1 MPEFRMPS
9 LGADMT
15 EGTLLHWMVHPGE
28 TVHAGDVI
36 AEVDTTK
43 AAIEIECFDDGV
55 IGTILVPEGETV
67 PVGAVLATIESATG
81 STPPPPDAAGAV
93 KSPASAVDSPAGAVN
108 PSASTGEPEPRR
120 GATAAADTGLQSLAD
135 RQRVAETGAAP
146 EAARGAVAESGAAPR
161 GDAETEFSSAVAET
175 AFFPSAVADSELP
188 SRVVAEVSSL
198 SSGSESRARGAVI
211 SAPGSRPLADDTGNG
226 LALREIRVTPLV
238 RRLAAEAGID
248 LATVVGSGPD
258 GRIVRADVERVA
270 AERTGTSPATGLGN
284 AVERAGDA
292 GASAQAE
299 TGQSYPTRSASDTG
313 PRRDLGRPNTGDRR
327 PDDLVPPKKL
337 AAQSMKATSRPKHV
351 AGRDESDLIRRDAG
365 PAAPSEPGVDVVAAE
380 RCSGQAETAETGR
393 AVDRLHVRASGYARR
408 VARELAVDLAEV
420 TGTGPGGAL
429 RAADIRAAHR
439 ESIHRRQVEAVERRR
454 RDSGSAGVPV
464 PDALAG
470 GDLRGGMSRPNGSAA
485 HAGSAEP
492 GTGVAGVSDAAV
504 AAGPG
509 DATVTARPG
518 DAAELAGMPGG
529 AAGLASAPG
538 GAAGLASMPGDAAE
552 LVGTP
557 GDAAE
562 FVSIPRGSVGIT
574 STSGGAGVG
583 VPGVGVGD
591 AAAGPG
597 VSGHTRDAGAV
608 RAMIAA
614 AMTRSKQT
622 VPHYYLS
629 STIDMAAAVG
639 WLRETNRRLAVSERV
654 LPAALLVRATALAAR
669 KVPDVNGFWV
679 DGRFEPAERVDLGV
693 VVSLRGGGIIVPTVP
708 RADTLS
714 VPATMAAV
722 RGIVARS
729 RDGQLRAADATPATL
744 TVTNLGD
751 LGVDSVFGVIPPPQ
765 VAIVGFGAVTERPCA
780 VDGLLGVRP
789 QVTATLSADHRAS
802 DGAVGARFLHTLSE
816 LLQHPEEL

>member
-67 PVGAVLATIESATG
+67 PVGAVLATIEPAAG

-93 KSPASAVDSPAGAVN
+93 NSPPSAVN
-108 PSASTGEPEPRR
+108 PPASTGEPEPRR
-120 GATAAADTGLQSLAD
+120 GAPAA
-135 RQRVAETGAAP
+135 AETG
-146 EAARGAVAESGAAPR
+146 
-161 GDAETEFSSAVAET
+161 
-175 AFFPSAVADSELP
+175 LP
-188 SRVVAEVSSL
+188 
-198 SSGSESRARGAVI
+198 SRARGAVT
-211 SAPGSRPLADDTGNG
+211 SAPGSRPPADDTGNG
-226 LALREIRVTPLV
+226 MVLHEIRVTPLV

-248 LATVVGSGPD
+248 LATVTGSGPD
-258 GRIVRADVERVA
+258 GRIVRADIERVA
-270 AERTGTSPATGLGN
+270 AERTGTSPAAGLDN
-284 AVERAGDA
+284 AVDRARDA
-292 GASAQAE
+292 GASTQAE
-299 TGQSYPTRSASDTG
+299 TGQSYPTPS
-313 PRRDLGRPNTGDRR
+313 
-327 PDDLVPPKKL
+327 
-337 AAQSMKATSRPKHV
+337 ATSRPKHV
-351 AGRDESDLIRRDAG
+351 AGRGESDLIRRDAG
-365 PAAPSEPGVDVVAAE
+365 PVAPSEPGVDVVAAE
-380 RCSGQAETAETGR
+380 RGSGQAEIAETGR
-393 AVDRLHVRASGYARR
+393 AAYRLHVRASGYARR

-439 ESIHRRQVEAVERRR
+439 ESIRH
-454 RDSGSAGVPV
+454 
-464 PDALAG
+464 
-470 GDLRGGMSRPNGSAA
+470 
-485 HAGSAEP
+485 
-492 GTGVAGVSDAAV
+492 
-504 AAGPG
+504 
-509 DATVTARPG
+509 
-518 DAAELAGMPGG
+518 
-529 AAGLASAPG
+529 
-538 GAAGLASMPGDAAE
+538 
-552 LVGTP
+552 VGTP

-562 FVSIPRGSVGIT
+562 FAGIPGGSVGIT

-583 VPGVGVGD
+583 VPGVGVDD
-591 AAAGPG
+591 AAVEPG
-597 VSGHTRDAGAV
+597 AAGHTRDVGAV

-654 LPAALLVRATALAAR
+654 LPAALLLRATALAAR

-816 LLQHPEEL
+816 RLQHPEEL

>member
-1 MPEFRMPS
+1 MPS

-67 PVGAVLATIESATG
+67 PVGAVLATIEPATG

-93 KSPASAVDSPAGAVN
+93 NSPPSAVN
-108 PSASTGEPEPRR
+108 PPASTGEPEPRQ
-120 GATAAADTGLQSLAD
+120 GATAAAETGLQSRAH
-135 RQRVAETGAAP
+135 
-146 EAARGAVAESGAAPR
+146 GAV
-161 GDAETEFSSAVAET
+161 T
-175 AFFPSAVADSELP
+175 
-188 SRVVAEVSSL
+188 
-198 SSGSESRARGAVI
+198 
-211 SAPGSRPLADDTGNG
+211 SAPGARPPADDTGNG
-226 LALREIRVTPLV
+226 MALHEIRVTPLV

-258 GRIVRADVERVA
+258 GRIVRADIERVA

-284 AVERAGDA
+284 AVDRAGDA

-299 TGQSYPTRSASDTG
+299 TGQSYSARSASDTG
-313 PRRDLGRPNTGDRR
+313 PRRDLDRPNTDDRR
-327 PDDLVPPKKL
+327 QDDLVPPKKL
-337 AAQSMKATSRPKHV
+337 AAQSMEATSRPKHV
-351 AGRDESDLIRRDAG
+351 AGRGESDLIRRDAG

-380 RCSGQAETAETGR
+380 RGSGQAETAETGR
-393 AVDRLHVRASGYARR
+393 AVYRLHTRASGYARR

-439 ESIHRRQVEAVERRR
+439 ESIRHRQEEAVERRR

-464 PDALAG
+464 PDVLAG

-485 HAGSAEP
+485 HAGSAAP

-504 AAGPG
+504 AAGAG
-509 DATVTARPG
+509 DATVTAGPG
-518 DAAELAGMPGG
+518 YAAELAGMP
-529 AAGLASAPG
+529 
-538 GAAGLASMPGDAAE
+538 
-552 LVGTP
+552 
-557 GDAAE
+557 
-562 FVSIPRGSVGIT
+562 
-574 STSGGAGVG
+574 GGAGVG

-591 AAAGPG
+591 AAVEPG
-597 VSGHTRDAGAV
+597 ASGHTRDVGAV

-654 LPAALLVRATALAAR
+654 LPAALLLRATALAAR
-669 KVPDVNGFWV
+669 KVPDINGFWV

>member
-15 EGTLLHWMVHPGE
+15 EGTLLHWMVHPGDP
-28 TVHAGDVI
+28 VHAGDVI

-67 PVGAVLATIESATG
+67 PVGAVLATIEPATG

-93 KSPASAVDSPAGAVN
+93 NPSASAVN
-108 PSASTGEPEPRR
+108 PSASTEELEPRR
-120 GATAAADTGLQSLAD
+120 SATAAADTGLQFLAD

-146 EAARGAVAESGAAPR
+146 EATRGTVVEPGAAPGAVAESGAALR
-161 GDAETEFSSAVAET
+161 GDAETEFSSAVLET

-188 SRVVAEVSSL
+188 SRVVAEVSSP
-198 SSGSESRARGAVI
+198 SSGSESRARGAVT
-211 SAPGSRPLADDTGNG
+211 SAPGPRPPTDDTGNSMV
-226 LALREIRVTPLV
+226 LREIRVTPLV

-258 GRIVRADVERVA
+258 GRIVRADIERVA

-284 AVERAGDA
+284 AVDRAGDA
-292 GASAQAE
+292 GASAHAE

-313 PRRDLGRPNTGDRR
+313 SRRDLGRPNTGDRR

-470 GDLRGGMSRPNGSAA
+470 GDLRGGMSRPNGSAD
-485 HAGSAEP
+485 HAGSAAP

-518 DAAELAGMPGG
+518 DAAEL
-529 AAGLASAPG
+529 
-538 GAAGLASMPGDAAE
+538 
-552 LVGTP
+552 VGTP

-562 FVSIPRGSVGIT
+562 FAGIPGGSVGIT
-574 STSGGAGVG
+574 STSDSAGVG

-597 VSGHTRDAGAV
+597 AAGHTRDVGAV

-654 LPAALLVRATALAAR
+654 LPAALLLRATALAAR

>member
-55 IGTILVPEGETV
+55 IGTILVPAGETV
-67 PVGAVLATIESATG
+67 PVGAVLATIEPATG

-93 KSPASAVDSPAGAVN
+93 NATAGAGNSPPSAGDSPAGAVN

-120 GATAAADTGLQSLAD
+120 GATAAAAPGLQSLAD

-146 EAARGAVAESGAAPR
+146 EAARGTVVESGAAPRAVAELGAAPR

-188 SRVVAEVSSL
+188 PRVVAEVSSP
-198 SSGSESRARGAVI
+198 SSGSESRERGAVG
-211 SAPGSRPLADDTGNG
+211 SAPGLRSSADDTGNG
-226 LALREIRVTPLV
+226 MALREIRVTPLV
-238 RRLAAEAGID
+238 RRLAVEAGID
-248 LATVVGSGPD
+248 LATVAGSGPD
-258 GRIVRADVERVA
+258 GRIVRADIERVA
-270 AERTGTSPATGLGN
+270 AERTGTSPATGLDN
-284 AVERAGDA
+284 AVDRAGDA
-292 GASAQAE
+292 GASTQAE
-299 TGQSYPTRSASDTG
+299 TGQPYPARSASDTG

-327 PDDLVPPKKL
+327 PDDIVPPKKL
-337 AAQSMKATSRPKHV
+337 AAQSMKATSRSKHV
-351 AGRDESDLIRRDAG
+351 AGRGESDLIRPDAG

-380 RCSGQAETAETGR
+380 RGSGQAETAETGR
-393 AVDRLHVRASGYARR
+393 ADYRLHVRASGYARR

-439 ESIHRRQVEAVERRR
+439 ESIRH
-454 RDSGSAGVPV
+454 
-464 PDALAG
+464 
-470 GDLRGGMSRPNGSAA
+470 
-485 HAGSAEP
+485 
-492 GTGVAGVSDAAV
+492 
-504 AAGPG
+504 
-509 DATVTARPG
+509 
-518 DAAELAGMPGG
+518 
-529 AAGLASAPG
+529 
-538 GAAGLASMPGDAAE
+538 
-552 LVGTP
+552 VGTP

-562 FVSIPRGSVGIT
+562 FASIPDGSVGIT

-583 VPGVGVGD
+583 VPG
-591 AAAGPG
+591 AAAVGPG
-597 VSGHTRDAGAV
+597 AAGHTRDAGAV
-608 RAMIAA
+608 RTMIAA

-639 WLRETNRRLAVSERV
+639 WLRATNRRLAVSERV
-654 LPAALLVRATALAAR
+654 LPAALLLRATALAAR

-714 VPATMAAV
+714 VPAIMAAV

-765 VAIVGFGAVTERPCA
+765 VAIVGFGAITERPCA
-780 VDGLLGVRP
+780 VDGLLGVRS

>member
-1 MPEFRMPS
+1 MPS

-81 STPPPPDAAGAV
+81 CTPPPPDAAGAV
-93 KSPASAVDSPAGAVN
+93 DSPAGAVDSPASGVDSS
-108 PSASTGEPEPRR
+108 PSAVNPPLSTEEPEPRR
-120 GATAAADTGLQSLAD
+120 GATAAAETGLRSLAD
-135 RQRVAETGAAP
+135 RQRVAETGTAP
-146 EAARGAVAESGAAPR
+146 GAGVEPGAALR
-161 GDAETEFSSAVAET
+161 GVAETEFSSAVAET
-175 AFFPSAVADSELP
+175 TFSPSAVADSELP
-188 SRVVAEVSSL
+188 PRVVAEVSSP
-198 SSGSESRARGAVI
+198 SSGSESRARGAVT
-211 SAPGSRPLADDTGNG
+211 SAPGSRPLADDAGNG
-226 LALREIRVTPLV
+226 MALHEIRVTPLV

-248 LATVVGSGPD
+248 LATVAGSGPD
-258 GRIVRADVERVA
+258 GRIVRADIERVA
-270 AERTGTSPATGLGN
+270 AERTGTSPATGLDN
-284 AVERAGDA
+284 AVDRAGDA

-299 TGQSYPTRSASDTG
+299 TGQSYPARSASDTG
-313 PRRDLGRPNTGDRR
+313 PRMDLGRPNTVDGR
-327 PDDLVPPKKL
+327 PDDLVRPKKV
-337 AAQSMKATSRPKHV
+337 AARSMEATSRQKHA
-351 AGRDESDLIRRDAG
+351 AGRGESDLIRRDAG
-365 PAAPSEPGVDVVAAE
+365 PAAPSEPGVDVVAAN
-380 RCSGQAETAETGR
+380 RGSGQAEIAETGR
-393 AVDRLHVRASGYARR
+393 AVYRLHMRASGYARR

-420 TGTGPGGAL
+420 TGTGPDGAL

-439 ESIHRRQVEAVERRR
+439 ESIRRRQMEAVERRR
-454 RDSGSAGVPV
+454 RDSGSLGVPV
-464 PDALAG
+464 PDVLAG
-470 GDLRGGMSRPNGSAA
+470 GDLRGGMSQPNESAA
-485 HAGSAEP
+485 HAGSAVR

-509 DATVTARPG
+509 DATVTAG
-518 DAAELAGMPGG
+518 
-529 AAGLASAPG
+529 
-538 GAAGLASMPGDAAE
+538 
-552 LVGTP
+552 P

-562 FVSIPRGSVGIT
+562 FAGIPGGSVEIT
-574 STSGGAGVG
+574 STPDGAGVG
-583 VPGVGVGD
+583 DPGVGVGD
-591 AAAGPG
+591 AAAGPRA
-597 VSGHTRDAGAV
+597 SGHTRDAGAV

>member
-1 MPEFRMPS
+1 
-9 LGADMT
+9 MT

-67 PVGAVLATIESATG
+67 PVGAVLATIEPATG

-93 KSPASAVDSPAGAVN
+93 NSPPGAVDSPASAVN

-120 GATAAADTGLQSLAD
+120 GATAAAETGLQ
-135 RQRVAETGAAP
+135 
-146 EAARGAVAESGAAPR
+146 
-161 GDAETEFSSAVAET
+161 
-175 AFFPSAVADSELP
+175 
-188 SRVVAEVSSL
+188 
-198 SSGSESRARGAVI
+198 SRARGAVA
-211 SAPGSRPLADDTGNG
+211 SAPGSRPPADDTGNG
-226 LALREIRVTPLV
+226 MVLHEIRVTPLV

-248 LATVVGSGPD
+248 LATVAGSGPD
-258 GRIVRADVERVA
+258 GRIVRADIERVA
-270 AERTGTSPATGLGN
+270 AERTGTSPAAGLDN
-284 AVERAGDA
+284 AVDRAGDA
-292 GASAQAE
+292 GASPQAE
-299 TGQSYPTRSASDTG
+299 TGQSYPARS
-313 PRRDLGRPNTGDRR
+313 
-327 PDDLVPPKKL
+327 
-337 AAQSMKATSRPKHV
+337 ATSRPEHV
-351 AGRDESDLIRRDAG
+351 AGRGESDLIRRDAG

-380 RCSGQAETAETGR
+380 RGSGQAEAAETGR
-393 AVDRLHVRASGYARR
+393 AVYRLHVRASGYARR

-420 TGTGPGGAL
+420 TGTGPGGAR

-439 ESIHRRQVEAVERRR
+439 ESRRHV
-454 RDSGSAGVPV
+454 GI
-464 PDALAG
+464 
-470 GDLRGGMSRPNGSAA
+470 
-485 HAGSAEP
+485 
-492 GTGVAGVSDAAV
+492 
-504 AAGPG
+504 
-509 DATVTARPG
+509 PG
-518 DAAELAGMPGG
+518 DAAGFA
-529 AAGLASAPG
+529 
-538 GAAGLASMPGDAAE
+538 
-552 LVGTP
+552 
-557 GDAAE
+557 
-562 FVSIPRGSVGIT
+562 SIPGGSVGIT
-574 STSGGAGVG
+574 STSDGAGVG
-583 VPGVGVGD
+583 VRGGGVGD

-597 VSGHTRDAGAV
+597 AAGHTRDVGAV

-654 LPAALLVRATALAAR
+654 LPAALLLRATALAAR
-669 KVPDVNGFWV
+669 KVPDVNGIWV